1 MNKTLHKFD
10 DETHHCVKCNA
21 LYEQCVDG
29 ISCGPVRCSECTLL
43 RPSYGGICD
52 ECRHNML
59 EASRAQYRESYNQA
73 FDNASLSNCLADRQ
87 GFLNEAALEDMYIQI
102 RNAVGIKMLIK
113 SGRTSS
119 VTCTTCQDTGEIDE
133 TLGGIATSNPRTPC
147 PDCWRPK

>member
-1 MNKTLHKFD
+1 MSKPLHKFD

-59 EASRAQYRESYNQA
+59 EASRVSYREYYNQA
-73 FDNASLSNCLADRQ
+73 FDNASLSNRLADRQ
-87 GFLNEAALEDMYIQI
+87 GFLTEAALEDMCIQI
-102 RNAVGIKMLIK
+102 RGAMSTKLL
-113 SGRTSS
+113 TSS
-119 VTCTTCQDTGEIDE
+119 VMCTTCQDTGEVDE
-133 TLGGIATSNPRTPC
+133 TLGGIGTSNPHAPC